1 MVPSNGANKD
11 LIDIEFDHIT
21 LGLEA
26 GLVPMLL
33 YRLSV
38 PYVSSKYKFV
48 LIVFAAS
55 AAELIGSSFFFSADS
70 NLVTFLCGS
79 S

>member
-1 MVPSNGANKD
+1 MVTIKI
-11 LIDIEFDHIT
+11 LIDIEFGHIT

-48 LIVFAAS
+48 LIV
-55 AAELIGSSFFFSADS
+55 LLLLLQ
-70 NLVTFLCGS
+70 N
-79 S
+79 

>member
-55 AAELIGSSFFFSADS
+55 AAELIGSFFFSADS

>member
-1 MVPSNGANKD
+1 MVTIKI
-11 LIDIEFDHIT
+11 LIDIEFGHIT

-26 GLVPMLL
+26 GLILMLL
-33 YRLSV
+33 YTLSI

-48 LIVFAAS
+48 LIAFAAS
-55 AAELIGSSFFFSADS
+55 AAELIDSSFSFSAGS
-70 NLVTFLCGS
+70 NLVTFFCGS

>member
-1 MVPSNGANKD
+1 MVTIKI
-11 LIDIEFDHIT
+11 LIDIEFHHIT
-21 LGLEA
+21 LGLEV
-26 GLVPMLL
+26 GLILMLL
-33 YRLSV
+33 YTLSI

-55 AAELIGSSFFFSADS
+55 AAELIGSSFSFSTDS
-70 NLVTFLCGS
+70 NLVTSFCGS

>member
-1 MVPSNGANKD
+1 MVTIKI
-11 LIDIEFDHIT
+11 LIDIEFGHIT
-21 LGLEA
+21 LGLEV
-26 GLVPMLL
+26 GLILMLL
-33 YRLSV
+33 YTLSI

-70 NLVTFLCGS
+70 NLVTFFCGS